1 MSIKETL
8 KPFMKRLKTEA
19 LIRSAVLAG
28 MIAACIACCMG
39 IVHVIIPWLINELMI
54 ILIFFGLFAVAFA
67 LVFLL
72 RYCPSNRDVARRLDS
87 LGMSERVETML
98 EFEHSAA
105 PAVRLQREDTLGRL
119 QSIQPE
125 LLRLRISK
133 LLSVLCALFVICA
146 TVLLFIPEVNAFSRH
161 PIINDLGEMVEDSY
175 ISDEFREDLEQIMED
190 LEEMLEQSEND
201 RDKEQAMEDAMGQI
215 DESVKKENSHEDL
228 GGALQNYND
237 LRELGEALQNGDKE
251 GVSSALDQLREEM
264 TDNPEK
270 QESVADQLQNALE
283 NSGVDP
289 ENDLYEA
296 LENMKDGLKKPDQ
309 PLEETMD
316 KAESE
321 ISDAL
326 DKQQNA
332 ENLGEQ
338 MKEELENAKPSNP
351 DGEDSGEQ
359 GEQGQNGS
367 QNKEEQPGQSDQQGG
382 SSGGSEG
389 SSGDNQTGVGNEGA
403 GGNTSSDANM
413 KDKIVDPDAGQVNYG
428 SVYAG
433 YVADFLEKAE
443 GGKIPDSVAE
453 AMNEYLEQ
461 LKDQNDRN
469 NGRN

>member
-8 KPFMKRLKTEA
+8 KPFMKRLRAEA
-19 LIRSAVLAG
+19 LIRSAVLAC
-28 MIAACIACCMG
+28 MIAAGVACCMG
-39 IVHVIIPWLINELMI
+39 MVHVIIPWLICELVI

-215 DESVKKENSHEDL
+215 DESVQKENSHEDL
-228 GGALQNYND
+228 GEALQNYHD
-237 LRELGEALQNGDKE
+237 LKELGEAIQNGDKE

-296 LENMKDGLKKPDQ
+296 LENMKDGLKDPDQ
-309 PLEETMD
+309 PPEETMD
-316 KAESE
+316 QAESE
-321 ISDAL
+321 ITNAL

-338 MKEELENAKPSNP
+338 MKEELENAKPSTP

-367 QNKEEQPGQSDQQGG
+367 QNKEEQPGQGDQQGG

-389 SSGDNQTGVGNEGA
+389 SSGDNQTGGGNEGA